1 MTAQYG
7 RVREVLKMTCFGKNL
22 LLSLLIAVFCLMACG
37 NAFAAEVRVIALFPF
52 DIYSKDRAAN
62 LQDEVYQGL
71 AREITRS
78 KNFRLVNREELL
90 RVLGGKSIDEVTA
103 TAAAKE
109 TGADYA
115 VMGSVSEFGEVLS
128 ADVRMIE
135 IRTGKVLPGIIA
147 QGSRAEG
154 MTSLLSQLRT
164 NLLLK
169 ISLEDRIAKI
179 EFEGNRRIESGAIHQ
194 VLKSAQGGLYSEADL
209 NADIKAIFKMGYFT
223 DVSADVKESQD
234 GKIITFLLQEKPQVT
249 EISIQG
255 NKKIGTSEIEG
266 VLTVRAKQ
274 IINQEKVKADVM
286 RIKNLYDSK
295 GYYNAEVSDA
305 VEKAGDKDLRIVFRI
320 KENEQLYIRS
330 ILFEGN
336 LAFSSKELKN
346 MMTTNEWGIFHF
358 LTDSGILKIEQLKQD
373 VAKLN
378 VFYLNNGF
386 INAQVGEPQ
395 ISYDAK
401 GITVTISIQEGKQF
415 RVGKVDIT
423 GDLLKTPHKDL
434 LDKLK
439 LNKQEFYNR
448 EIVLKD
454 IEYLTQVCNDEGFAY
469 ADVVPRIQPQDKEQ
483 KVDVTYHLTKG
494 HQVYF
499 NRINITGNTKTRDK
513 VIRRL
518 LSVVEGDLY
527 SSTKLKESYME
538 LNRLRYFEEVNF
550 QTEKG
555 PSEELTDVTIN
566 IKEKP
571 TGMISVG
578 AGYSAQESVLLMA
591 QVAQQNLF
599 GRGQTLTLKASHGS
613 RSTNYELN
621 FVEPWL
627 FDIPLW
633 SKTDL
638 WNFNRDYD
646 TYSLQTNGF
655 GTTFGYPLWGPWT
668 GYLGYRLSENNVKD
682 ILDNASTYIKRQE
695 GKTVTSMVSGSLVR
709 DTTDDWMFP
718 STGSKNTLSVEHTG
732 GILQG
737 DTSFTRY
744 GISSAWFHP
753 LPLET
758 VFAIRGRGGFMH
770 ANEGKEIPVYERYV
784 LGGINSLRGLQ
795 DVGPRDPATGDVI
808 GGLTMLNFN
817 VEYIFPLLK
826 NAGMKG
832 VVFYDTGNTW
842 ESGWNLG
849 DMRKTAGAGI
859 RWYSPI
865 GPLRLEWGYVLDPK
879 ENEPTSRW

>member
-1 MTAQYG
+1 LKNVMPKLRFFSTA
-7 RVREVLKMTCFGKNL
+7 VA
-22 LLSLLIAVFCLMACG
+22 IFCLLAFG
-37 NAFAAEVRVIALFPF
+37 TAFAAEPKTIALFPF
-52 DIYSKDRAAN
+52 DVYSKDKAA
-62 LQDEVYQGL
+62 DIREDVYRGL
-71 AREITRS
+71 AREIGRS
-78 KNFRLVNREELL
+78 KNFRLVDRETLL
-90 RVLGGKSIDEVTA
+90 RILGGKRIDEATA
-103 TAAAKE
+103 TAAARE
-109 TGADYA
+109 AGADYA
-115 VMGSVSEFGEVLS
+115 IVGSLSEFGEVIS
-128 ADVRMIE
+128 TDVRMIE

-147 QGSRAEG
+147 QGRRTEG
-154 MTSLLSQLRT
+154 IAPLLTQLRT

-169 ISLEDRIAKI
+169 ISLEDRIVKI

-209 NADIKAIFKMGYFT
+209 NADIKAIYKMGYFT
-223 DVSADVKESQD
+223 DVSADVKEGPE
-234 GKIITFLLQEKPQVT
+234 GKTITFLLQEKPQVT

-266 VLTVRAKQ
+266 VLTVRTRQ
-274 IINQEKVKADVM
+274 IISQEKVKADVK

-295 GYYNAEVSDA
+295 GYYNAEVADS
-305 VEKAGDKDLRIVFRI
+305 VEKAGDKDLRVVFRI

-330 ILFEGN
+330 ILFQGN

-358 LTDSGILKIEQLKQD
+358 LTDSGILKVEQLKQD

-386 INAQVGEPQ
+386 INAQVGEPE
-395 ISYDAK
+395 IAYDAK
-401 GITVTISIQEGKQF
+401 GITVKISIQEGKQF
-415 RVGKVDIT
+415 RVGKVAIS
-423 GDLLKTPHKDL
+423 GDQLKTPHQQL
-434 LDKLK
+434 LEQLK
-439 LNKQEFYNR
+439 LNRQEFYNR

-454 IEYLTQVCNDEGFAY
+454 IEYLTQACNDEGYAY
-469 ADVVPRIQPQDKEQ
+469 ADVAPRIQPLDKEQ

-494 HQVYF
+494 HHVYF

-513 VIRRL
+513 VIRRM
-518 LSVVEGDLY
+518 LSIVEGDLY

-550 QTEKG
+550 QSEKG
-555 PSEELTDVTIN
+555 PSEELSDVTIN

-599 GRGQTLTLKASHGS
+599 GRGQTLTLRASHGS
-613 RSTNYELN
+613 RSTNYELS
-621 FVEPWL
+621 FIEPWL

-633 SKTDL
+633 SKYDL
-638 WNFNRDYD
+638 WNYSHDYD
-646 TYSLQTNGF
+646 TYSLETNGF
-655 GTTFGYPLWGPWT
+655 GTTFGYPLWERWT
-668 GYLGYRLSENNVKD
+668 GYIGYRLSENNIKD
-682 ILDNASTYIKRQE
+682 VRSDASSYIKRQA
-695 GKTVTSMVSGSLVR
+695 GKILSSMMSVSLAR

-718 STGSKNTLSVEHTG
+718 SKGTKNTFSVEHTG

-744 GISSAWFHP
+744 GITSSWFHP
-753 LPLET
+753 LPLST

-826 NAGMKG
+826 DAGMKG
-832 VVFYDTGNTW
+832 VLFFDTGNTW
-842 ESGWNLG
+842 ESGYNVS
-849 DMRKTAGAGI
+849 DMRKTAGVGV
-859 RWYSPI
+859 RWYSPV

-879 ENEPTSRW
+879 ENEPISRWEFTIGMFM